1 MHILGDDLERY
12 HLGTVHGPESETI
25 EEHILGCSECADRA
39 AEIGEHI
46 DAMRAAMAK
55 MRPRVSSANP

>member
-1 MHILGDDLERY
+1 
-12 HLGTVHGPESETI
+12 LGTVHGPESETI